1 MELIS
6 QLKDILKPDFIQQPK
21 AGSDAITLW
30 DSESNMEV
38 EIVGV
43 SSPFLAIRMSDKP
56 NGGRGSQHSPMH
68 LSALRN
74 RRDLKKICDYLLVG
88 QWNDGAYAI
97 LVELKETFA
106 SRAVTKAKKQL
117 LHSLPPLEYLLSTCA
132 VEQDNGEKFNLTT
145 RYVLIVNR
153 LSARLNKGRVREG
166 RREKLRQEAYKSI
179 QIQPFVGPLVHFT
192 ALAQG

>member
-6 QLKDILKPDFIQQPK
+6 QLEAILKPDFIQQPK

-43 SSPFLAIRMSDKP
+43 SSPFLAIRMSDEP

-74 RRDLKKICDYLLVG
+74 RRDLKKICDYLLG
-88 QWNDGAYAI
+88 WPM
-97 LVELKETFA
+97 E
-106 SRAVTKAKKQL
+106 
-117 LHSLPPLEYLLSTCA
+117 
-132 VEQDNGEKFNLTT
+132 
-145 RYVLIVNR
+145 
-153 LSARLNKGRVREG
+153 
-166 RREKLRQEAYKSI
+166 
-179 QIQPFVGPLVHFT
+179 
-192 ALAQG
+192 